1 MPRFIGEEKF
11 EHGTPDS
18 LGVLMVNLGTPEAP
32 TPAAV
37 RRYLAEFLW
46 DPRVI
51 ELPRP
56 LWWLI
61 LHGVIL
67 RVRPRRSAEAYA
79 KVWTDDGSPLLH
91 WSEKQHRGLQKML
104 GAALA
109 APVHVSL
116 GMRYG
121 QPSIRSALEELRA
134 ANVRRLLVLPMY
146 PQYSAT
152 TTASVFDG
160 LSDVLRRWRW
170 IPELRLV
177 TDYHD
182 EAGYIGAL
190 AASIREY
197 WGSKGRGDHLLM
209 SFHGVPRKYLLAGDP
224 YHCQC
229 QKTARLLAETLFLK
243 DGEWSISFQSRVGRD
258 EWLRPYTD
266 ERLVELAG
274 SGTGRV
280 DVLCPGFSA
289 DCLETLEEIAM
300 QNAELFVESGGGSLA
315 YIPALNARRDHL
327 SFLTQLVLRHLQ
339 GWPETSPAWD
349 EASRRKALE
358 QSAKHASTAGA

>member
-1 MPRFIGEEKF
+1 MPKFIGEENF
-11 EHGTPDS
+11 RHGTPDS
-18 LGVLMVNLGTPEAP
+18 LGVLLVNLGTPDAP

-51 ELPRP
+51 EIPRP

-67 RVRPRRSAEAYA
+67 RVRPKRSAEAYA
-79 KVWTDDGSPLLH
+79 KVWTEDGSPLLH
-91 WSEKQHRGLQKML
+91 WSKKQCAGLTRML
-104 GAALA
+104 DAALS
-109 APVHVSL
+109 APVHVAL

-121 QPSIRSALEELRA
+121 SPSIESALEELRS
-134 ANVRRLLVLPMY
+134 ANVRRLLVLPLY

-152 TTASVFDG
+152 TTGSVFDAVADT
-160 LSDVLRRWRW
+160 LKRWRW
-170 IPELRLV
+170 IPELRFI
-177 TDYHD
+177 TSYHD
-182 EAGYIGAL
+182 EAGYLGAL
-190 AASIREY
+190 AASVREF
-197 WGSKGRGDHLLM
+197 WANKGRGDHLVM
-209 SFHGVPRKYLLAGDP
+209 SFHGVPRRYLLSGDP
-224 YHCQC
+224 YHCHS
-229 QKTARLLAETLFLK
+229 QKTGRLLAEALGLK
-243 DGEWSISFQSRVGRD
+243 DGEWSLSFQSRVGRE

-266 ERLVELAG
+266 EHLVELARG
-274 SGTGRV
+274 GKSRV

-300 QNAELFVESGGGSLA
+300 QNAELFVESGGKSLA

-339 GWPETSPAWD
+339 GWPETSPAWN
-349 EASRRKALE
+349 EAARRAALE
-358 QSAKHASTAGA
+358 ESAARAGAAGA

>member
-1 MPRFIGEEKF
+1 MPRYINEENYQ
-11 EHGTPDS
+11 HGTPDA
-18 LGVLMVNLGTPEAP
+18 LGVLLVNLGTPEAP

-51 ELPRP
+51 EMPRV

-67 RVRPRRSAEAYA
+67 RVRPKRSAHAYA
-79 KVWTDDGSPLLH
+79 KVWTDDGSPLMF
-91 WSEKQHRGLQKML
+91 WSERQRKGLARML
-104 GAALA
+104 EAAVP
-109 APVHVSL
+109 APVHVAL

-121 QPSIRSALEELRA
+121 RPSIASALEELRS
-134 ANVRRLLVLPMY
+134 ANVRRLLVLPLY

-152 TTASVFDG
+152 TTGSVFDA
-160 LSDVLRRWRW
+160 LADTLKRRRWL
-170 IPELRLV
+170 PELRFV
-177 TDYHD
+177 VSYHD
-182 EAGYIGAL
+182 ESGYINAL
-190 AASIREY
+190 AASVREF
-197 WGSKGRGDHLLM
+197 WAGKGRGDHLLM
-209 SFHGVPRKYLLAGDP
+209 SFHGLPQRYLRAGDP

-229 QKTARLLAETLFLK
+229 QKTARLLADALFLK
-243 DGEWSISFQSRVGRD
+243 PGEWSISFQSRVGRE

-266 ERLVELAG
+266 ERLVKLA
-274 SGTGRV
+274 STDVRRV
-280 DVLCPGFSA
+280 DVVCPGFAA

-300 QNAELFVESGGGSLA
+300 QNAELFVESGGQSLE

-349 EASRRKALE
+349 ADSRERESSESAARARAL
-358 QSAKHASTAGA
+358 GA